1 MSKLGKSK
9 AFILTAVFLS
19 SISTPAFAGDGEHR
33 WFFPNHP
40 RMRRVLKAAGFGVAT
55 GGLAAPLLGTTA
67 ATGAVLG
74 AGEHATVRGVKDSHD
89 IKHHRKLDHHFW

>member
-1 MSKLGKSK
+1 MNRLGK
-9 AFILTAVFLS
+9 ARVFILAAIVLGSF
-19 SISTPAFAGDGEHR
+19 SIPAFAGDAEHR

-74 AGEHATVRGVKDSHD
+74 AGEHAAVRGVKDQRD
-89 IKHHRKLDHHFW
+89 IKHHKKLDHHFW